1 MACGWWALQFI
12 TSPKYVPA
20 QVTNKLPI
28 HFDKSKMLLKIP
40 LQHTCVRSSSKKD
53 IVKRVY
59 MLKENVILMGLQFD
73 HYEPFHL
80 LSLLLFC
87 GACPDPFQ
95 ILELW
100 FLGGFW

>member
-20 QVTNKLPI
+20 QVTDKLPI

-40 LQHTCVRSSSKKD
+40 SQHTCVCSSSKKD
-53 IVKRVY
+53 IGARVN
-59 MLKENVILMGLQFD
+59 MLRENAILMAQQFD
-73 HYEPFHL
+73 PYEPFRL

-87 GACPDPFQ
+87 GACSDPFQ
-95 ILELW
+95 ILELS